1 MTCIPLKV
9 SRSKGNLSLPA
20 AFSEQF
26 PISDDTDLP
35 TIVSIAQFDA
45 WAKKRGLYNDVN
57 VADRDALNAA
67 RNNLR
72 YAINNVAR
80 GAAWTEDGYDVFQI
94 EVYVHAES
102 YAVVPAVVSFL
113 DAGSKLPQKVKS
125 IAAGRKAMLTEML
138 GVLNP
143 GDLPLELH
151 IEAQQQVRHIEDW
164 EERIKLDLN
173 QIERNFRRLRD
184 GIAASNETVANLIAN
199 HNNDDDGNDVLS

>member
-26 PISDDTDLP
+26 PVSDDNDMP
-35 TIVSIAQFDA
+35 TIVSIVQFDA

-138 GVLNP
+138 AAIDP
-143 GDLPLELH
+143 AELPMALY
-151 IEAQQQVRHIEDW
+151 IEAKQQVRQIGNW
-164 EERIKLDLN
+164 EERAKLELN
-173 QIERNFRRLRD
+173 QMERDFRTLRE
-184 GIAASNETVANLIAN
+184 GIAVYNEKAAAMIAN
-199 HNNDDDGNDVLS
+199 HNSDDDGNDVLS